1 MENRVT
7 KIFLADLAHTYSV
20 RDAALLTPLNIGY
33 IKAYAVAAHGSN
45 VDITLFK
52 HPEKILSKIVEE
64 RPDIIGFSNYGWNEN
79 LNRSLG
85 GYIRKVLPDALSV
98 AGGPNIDPD
107 SDNRKD
113 FMTGITT

>member
-33 IKAYAVAAHGSN
+33 IKAYAVAEHGAN

-52 HPEKILSKIVEE
+52 HPEKLLSKIVEE
-64 RPDIIGFSNYGWNEN
+64 RPDIIGLSNYGWNEN
-79 LNRSLG
+79 LNRSIG
-85 GYIRKVLPDALSV
+85 GYIRKILPLSL
-98 AGGPNIDPD
+98 IH
-107 SDNRKD
+107 
-113 FMTGITT
+113 I